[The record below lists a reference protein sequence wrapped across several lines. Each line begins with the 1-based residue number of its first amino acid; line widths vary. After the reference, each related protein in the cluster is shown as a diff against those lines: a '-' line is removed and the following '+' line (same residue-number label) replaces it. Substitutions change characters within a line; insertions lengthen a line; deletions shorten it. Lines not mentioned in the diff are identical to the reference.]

1 MMRCDLSKLN
11 DKNCKGNEGVV
22 RKNIKHMNK
31 DEIQFLKAILKNINI
46 VYISKH
52 AKEKQL
58 INMEDVKNVIKLK
71 KFQIIDYNY
80 HVSSKDERIMIRT
93 KDIYKIQDNNNKI
106 EDCYLKIVISI
117 TTCSIVTVWANKV
130 SEEKAKQDS
139 LKNRYYDNF
148 DIINKRLKF

>member
-1 MMRCDLSKLN
+1 MRCDLSKLN

-31 DEIQFLKAILKNINI
+31 NEIQFLKAILKNINI

-93 KDIYKIQDNNNKI
+93 KDVYKIQDNNNKI

-117 TTCSIVTVWANKV
+117 TSCCIITVWANKV
-130 SEEKAKQDS
+130 EDEKAKQNS

>member
-11 DKNCKGNEGVV
+11 DKNCKGNEGAI

-117 TTCSIVTVWANKV
+117 TTYSIVTVWANKV

>member
-1 MMRCDLSKLN
+1 MKCDLSKLN
-11 DKNCKGNEGVV
+11 NKNCKGNEGVI

-31 DEIQFLKAILKNINI
+31 NEIQFLKTILKNINI
-46 VYISKH
+46 VCISEH

-58 INMEDVKNVIKLK
+58 INIKDVKNVIKLK
-71 KFQIIDYNY
+71 KFQIIDYDYN
-80 HVSSKDERIMIRT
+80 VSSKEERIMIRT
-93 KDIYKIQDNNNKI
+93 KDIYKIQNSNNKI

-117 TTCSIVTVWANKV
+117 TSRCIITVWANKV
-130 SEEKAKQDS
+130 SEENAKQNS

>member
-1 MMRCDLSKLN
+1 MKCDLSKLN
-11 DKNCKGNEGVV
+11 NKNCKGNEGVI

-31 DEIQFLKAILKNINI
+31 NEIQFLKTILKNINI
-46 VYISKH
+46 VCISEH

-58 INMEDVKNVIKLK
+58 INIKDVKNVIKLK
-71 KFQIIDYNY
+71 KFQIIDYDYN
-80 HVSSKDERIMIRT
+80 VSSKEERIMIRT
-93 KDIYKIQDNNNKI
+93 KDIYKIQDSNSKI

-117 TTCSIVTVWANKV
+117 TSCCIITVWANKV
-130 SEEKAKQDS
+130 EDEKAKQNS

>member
-1 MMRCDLSKLN
+1 MKCDLSKLN
-11 DKNCKGNEGVV
+11 NKNCKGNEGVI

-31 DEIQFLKAILKNINI
+31 NEIQFLKTILKNINI
-46 VYISKH
+46 VCISEH

-58 INMEDVKNVIKLK
+58 INIKDVKNIIKLK
-71 KFQIIDYNY
+71 KFQIIDYDYN
-80 HVSSKDERIMIRT
+80 VSSKEERIMIRT
-93 KDIYKIQDNNNKI
+93 KDIYKIQDSNSKI

-117 TTCSIVTVWANKV
+117 TSCCIITVWANKV
-130 SEEKAKQDS
+130 EDEKAKQNS